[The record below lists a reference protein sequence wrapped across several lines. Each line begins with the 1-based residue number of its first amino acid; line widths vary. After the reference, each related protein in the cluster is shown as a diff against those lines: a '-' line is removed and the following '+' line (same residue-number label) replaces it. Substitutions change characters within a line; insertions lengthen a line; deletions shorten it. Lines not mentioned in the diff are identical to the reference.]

1 MTVRER
7 VQTPHARNRNGRI
20 PPHDASAVRL
30 QQAAACAEPGGRSV
44 GPGVLRGGLVQQ
56 APECLPLVAAVLF
69 LVLPRIVP
77 LAVAAAPR
85 VVLLPVV
92 VLFPVVF
99 LPIVV
104 LLPVVLLPIVLVA
117 PARRAAA
124 AAAAPTGRAA
134 AGPRELAELWR
145 DVLPGLAHD
154 LADEGRRL
162 LLAPAGEERVG
173 LALVLRAPGAP
184 DPVDVVLRV
193 LWAVVVDHDGDVP
206 DVEPSRG
213 HVRGAQN
220 ASLAA
225 PEPVERGVALGLVEV
240 AVDLLGPQAQGLVVV
255 QLPSEVRA
263 VLLGVAED
271 QAIAAVRQLSQ
282 DPLQGRHLVVVRVAN
297 LDPLRDVRV
306 RRDVVGAD
314 LDLHGVVDVFLG

>member
-124 AAAAPTGRAA
+124 AAAATHGHGLLERVSDARRRGPHAV
-134 AGPRELAELWR
+134 AGAESGHRWVVHAGLCILLALLLQLHLLLLC
-145 DVLPGLAHD
+145 VFAGLID
-154 LADEGRRL
+154 LALFDHLVQL
-162 LLAPAGEERVG
+162 LLVTVHLSVRLDLRQGDALAVAERDD
-173 LALVLRAPGAP
+173 LVEREH
-184 DPVDVVLRV
+184 DVQRV
-193 LWAVVVDHDGDVP
+193 LQDHLFV
-206 DVEPSRG
+206 
-213 HVRGAQN
+213 HLC
-220 ASLAA
+220 LAA
-225 PEPVERGVALGLVEV
+225 VLHNLRE
-240 AVDLLGPQAQGLVVV
+240 QAQSL
-255 QLPSEVRA
+255 
-263 VLLGVAED
+263 
-271 QAIAAVRQLSQ
+271 
-282 DPLQGRHLVVVRVAN
+282 
-297 LDPLRDVRV
+297 
-306 RRDVVGAD
+306 
-314 LDLHGVVDVFLG
+314 